1 MIALVIILSIIVVV
15 LGFTTYNLLR
25 KNEKAEDVINS
36 YQRHITEVSEIIEFI
51 DKRLTE
57 LDTKGHFQ
65 ADDEIGF
72 FFQRIKLLNDL
83 LKRYK
88 VDL

>member
-1 MIALVIILSIIVVV
+1 MIVAIIILSILVVT
-15 LGFTTYNLLR
+15 LGFTTFNLLR
-25 KNEKAEDVINS
+25 KNEKAEDAINS
-36 YQRHITEVSEIIEFI
+36 YQSHINEVSEIIEFV

-57 LDTKGHFQ
+57 LDAKGHFQ

-72 FFQRIKLLNDL
+72 FFQRVKLLNDL

-88 VDL
+88 VNL

>member
-1 MIALVIILSIIVVV
+1 MIIAIIFLSILVVV
-15 LGFTTYNLLR
+15 LGFTTYNLLH

-72 FFQRIKLLNDL
+72 FFQRVKLLNDL

-88 VDL
+88 VNL